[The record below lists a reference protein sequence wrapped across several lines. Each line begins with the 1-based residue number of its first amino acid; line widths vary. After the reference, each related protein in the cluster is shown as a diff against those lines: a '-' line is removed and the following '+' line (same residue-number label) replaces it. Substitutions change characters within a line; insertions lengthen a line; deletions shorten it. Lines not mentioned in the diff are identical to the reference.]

1 MHKLMTG
8 AAFTKVGNGNF
19 LGGANLFSGG
29 KKRDL
34 SETDREKFSCERR
47 QS

>member
-29 KKRDL
+29 NPIRVDNFI
-34 SETDREKFSCERR
+34 SGANNG
-47 QS
+47 QIN